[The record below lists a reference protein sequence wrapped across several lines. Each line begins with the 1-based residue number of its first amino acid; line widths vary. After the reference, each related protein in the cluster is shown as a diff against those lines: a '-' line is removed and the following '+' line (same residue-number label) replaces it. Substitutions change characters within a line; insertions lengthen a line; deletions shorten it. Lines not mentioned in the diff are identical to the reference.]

1 MESKSLQTEMELAL
15 AHEVKNF
22 KLTNN
27 RKQIH
32 LLHDNSLTMAFLCEQ
47 YQPNIKW
54 IFIEK

>member
-1 MESKSLQTEMELAL
+1 MESKNLQTEMELTL

-32 LLHDNSLTMAFLCEQ
+32 LLHDNSLTMAFSCDK

-54 IFIEK
+54 IFMEK